1 MLEDL
6 NFGYMSIKFYIG
18 KFPALVVMDP
28 QAIPPTEDS
37 QGGFL
42 FDYDSDR
49 YFIQLNN
56 LNEFEV
62 ICVNMNNEIG
72 ILLLPD
78 AEDLLAF
85 LGSLVNGYKIYL

>member
-42 FDYDSDR
+42 FDYDSDIPI
-49 YFIQLNN
+49 FHSHHNASI
-56 LNEFEV
+56 V
-62 ICVNMNNEIG
+62 
-72 ILLLPD
+72 
-78 AEDLLAF
+78 
-85 LGSLVNGYKIYL
+85 